1 MSVMDSLM
9 VWVQRTEDRENI
21 FQFMRKVHT
30 SDHRSI
36 ISKKELYFHPFLER
50 QKVPLFRHLIVHL
63 GHLSPEF
70 CGASLF
76 RLWALQ
82 STLTASFSSLF
93 YLSLR
98 QQEDNLKCQNS
109 KLFICK
115 NICEADNT
123 VFRGKVQVTDREAI
137 ISFNENKCVTL

>member
-1 MSVMDSLM
+1 MSVMGSLM

-21 FQFMRKVHT
+21 SQFMRKV
-30 SDHRSI
+30 RLI
-36 ISKKELYFHPFLER
+36 IDRLSQKKSYFHLFLER

-63 GHLSPEF
+63 GHLSPEL
-70 CGASLF
+70 CGTSLF